1 MPIQTCTLASNL
13 LGSLEVITAQQISH
27 TISRHLH
34 DSLCIIIIQQGSC
47 YYKISQ
53 EKYILH
59 AGQILIIH
67 PGEVHTCQSI
77 NGQAYDYTVICL
89 KSLQVLTEKLF
100 PTSPNASSINTTIRF
115 SRLLSAENFLFD
127 KFVYFSHLCQENASL
142 LEIEATGLIC
152 FSLWITKHSTYQY
165 GNHCSP
171 PKTTELTKKV
181 YDYIKA
187 HYTEDLSLQ
196 QLSDLFYISP
206 YHLTRCFTKHFGFP
220 PHICQNLFRI
230 KQAKHLLKKGGSLSY
245 VAAETGFSDQS
256 HLTRRFK
263 NIVGMTPGQWK
274 KSHQKNIPPA
284 T

>member
-47 YYKISQ
+47 SYKFSQ
-53 EKYILH
+53 EKYTLH
-59 AGQILIIH
+59 AGQILIIP

-77 NGQAYDYTVICL
+77 KGQAYDYTVICL
-89 KSLQVLTEKLF
+89 KSLPLLTERLF
-100 PTSPNASSINTTIRF
+100 PPSPDASSIGPTLRF
-115 SRLLSAENFLFD
+115 SRLLFAETSLFD
-127 KFVYFSHLCQENASL
+127 KFVCFSRLCQENASL
-142 LEIEATGLIC
+142 LEIEAAGLLC
-152 FSLWITKHSTYQY
+152 FSLWITKYSTYQY
-165 GNHCSP
+165 CNHSAP
-171 PKTTELTKKV
+171 QKTTELTKQI

-196 QLSDLFYISP
+196 QLSDLFHISP
-206 YHLTRCFTKHFGFP
+206 YHLTRCFTKCFGFP

-230 KQAKHLLKKGGSLSY
+230 KQAKQLLKKGASLSY
-245 VAAETGFSDQS
+245 VAAETGFADQS

-263 NIVGMTPGQWK
+263 NIVGLTPGQWK